1 METTVPITIDV
12 IGQRT
17 GNPYNGKFLVKM
29 VLTRRENFIADER
42 RRMIVGTN
50 PLGVAPSLNGE
61 AYMLGQLF
69 VRILEGPKW
78 WKDSDGGLDL
88 EDENVIGE
96 LYRLI
101 DLKVNESEADLSKE
115 GKQAVEKLT
124 KTARRLSQEPVE
136 KTE

>member
-1 METTVPITIDV
+1 METTVPIMIDV

-17 GNPYNGKFLVKM
+17 GNPYNGKFLVKTN
-29 VLTRRENFIADER
+29 LTRRENFIADER

-101 DLKVNESEADLSKE
+101 TLKINESESDLVDE
-115 GKQAVEKLT
+115 GKAAVKNLT
-124 KTARRLSQEPVE
+124 KTARKLSTEAVE
-136 KTE
+136 KQE

>member
-1 METTVPITIDV
+1 MDTTVPITIDV
-12 IGQRT
+12 VGQRT
-17 GNPYNGKFLVKM
+17 GNPYTGKFLIKTI
-29 VLTRRENFIADER
+29 LTRRENFIADER

-69 VRILEGPKW
+69 VRIMDGPKW
-78 WKDSDGGLDL
+78 WKDSDGGLEL

-96 LYRLI
+96 LYRLV
-101 DLKVNESEADLSKE
+101 DLTVTGSVDELTKESKV
-115 GKQAVEKLT
+115 AVEKLT
-124 KTARRLSQEPVE
+124 KSARKLSTEPIE